1 MRGTEVGLVPAPVLF
16 GATVILWGCSFI
28 ALANIHGPVASE
40 MSIVYRNVL
49 CIVLIFGVA
58 LWRRQ
63 SLRFSARDHLFLAS
77 QGLFIYT
84 LNDVLIWNAVGYV
97 TSGLVALII
106 SLVMIMNV
114 LFGALFLGLPIRPR
128 VVLAAVLGMAG
139 IALVFWQDLMAF
151 DLSSDAMIGL
161 GLALGSPVI
170 FSLGQII
177 VARNQLNEL
186 PLMRSTGVAMA
197 YGALFAFILAMALER
212 PIGWS
217 WSPEYVVSFFYVA
230 LIGTLFG
237 FYMYF
242 TLIGR
247 IGPGRAAY
255 ISVLLP
261 IVALIVSTLFEG
273 YQWTPTALAGAAIIV
288 VGNVLV
294 AIDGGGRTQSRAE
307 GIA

>member
-1 MRGTEVGLVPAPVLF
+1 MPTPVLF
-16 GATVILWGCSFI
+16 GTTVILWGCAFI
-28 ALANIHGPVASE
+28 AIANIHGVVAPE
-40 MSIVYRNVL
+40 MSIVYRDVL
-49 CIVLIFGVA
+49 CTVLILGYA

-63 SLRFSARDHLFLAS
+63 SLRFSARDHLFLAC
-77 QGLFIYT
+77 QGLFIYA
-84 LNDVLIWNAVGYV
+84 LNDVFIWNAVGYL

-114 LFGALFLGLPIRPR
+114 LFGALFLGFPIRPR

-139 IALVFWQDLMAF
+139 IALVFWRDLMTF

-161 GLALGSPVI
+161 GLALCSPVI

-177 VARNQLNEL
+177 VARNQLTEL
-186 PLMRSTGVAMA
+186 PLMRSNGVAMA
-197 YGALFAFILAMALER
+197 YGAVFAFIVAMALGR
-212 PIGWS
+212 PITWS
-217 WSPEYVVSFFYVA
+217 WSPAYLVSFFYIA
-230 LIGTLFG
+230 LPGTLFG

-242 TLIGR
+242 TIIGR

-261 IVALIVSTLFEG
+261 IVALIVSTLFEDFV
-273 YQWTPTALAGAAIIV
+273 WTPTALAGAAIIV

-294 AIDGGGRTQSRAE
+294 AIEGGGRRQSRAQK
-307 GIA
+307 